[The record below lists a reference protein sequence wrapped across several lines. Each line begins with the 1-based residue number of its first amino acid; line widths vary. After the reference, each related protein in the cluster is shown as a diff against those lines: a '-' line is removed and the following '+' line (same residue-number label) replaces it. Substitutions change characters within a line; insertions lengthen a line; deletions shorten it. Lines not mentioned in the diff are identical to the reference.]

1 MFSSYYRDLPLL
13 FIYIYI
19 YILSYDLFFYII
31 IKSINDAFLLT
42 NKMAYWL
49 IRRCAKFSTCL

>member
-13 FIYIYI
+13 FLYIYI

-49 IRRCAKFSTCL
+49 KRRCAKFSTCL